1 MRLYK
6 KDILSIGLTGGEMRA
21 TIGNSAADEGQVPD
35 ATLWGVDGFY
45 SMPLPPDDD
54 GACQGLY
61 VHTGNTSRVIATK
74 DNRIVE
80 KYGELSN
87 GDRAIVGYGSAR
99 LIVKHSSDSVSIVTE
114 NHASNDEL
122 MVMQLNGDRGEFSL
136 VIGDGAGALVLKAKG
151 GIFHVSVAGGKAS
164 LTLDK
169 DGLHVTGNVCDLAT
183 AGGNLGVMGAI
194 PPPPGT
200 NSILKGPQGQVGTP
214 STFWTIA

>member
-1 MRLYK
+1 VRIYK
-6 KDILSIGLTGGEMRA
+6 KDILSIGLIGGEMRA
-21 TIGNSAADEGQVPD
+21 TVGNSATDEGQVPD
-35 ATLWGVDGFY
+35 ATFWGLDGFY
-45 SMPLPPDDD
+45 SKPKPPDDD
-54 GACQGLY
+54 GACMGLY
-61 VHTGNTSRVIATK
+61 VHTGHTARVLATK

-80 KYGELSN
+80 KYGELSD
-87 GDRAIVGYGSAR
+87 GDRAIVGYRSAR
-99 LIVKHSSDSVSIVTE
+99 FIIKDGSDSVTMMTE

-122 MVMQLNGDRGEFSL
+122 MLVQINGEKGEL
-136 VIGDGAGALVLKAKG
+136 TAIIGDGAGAAVLKLKG
-151 GIFHVSVAGGKAS
+151 GIFHVSVAGGAAS

-194 PPPPGT
+194 PPPPGN